1 MADDTGSS
9 FEKHAVIPDSP
20 WMGDDPGSSSRDFV
34 RGALAPLTRSAAA
47 MFQRLAPTPVIT
59 PCIGICTLGPDGLCD
74 GCFRTGDEIAQWSQ
88 LPDLERLAIMN
99 EVLPAREAT
108 RT

>member
-1 MADDTGSS
+1 
-9 FEKHAVIPDSP
+9 
-20 WMGDDPGSSSRDFV
+20 MGDDPGSSLSSLV
-34 RGALAPLTRSAAA
+34 GGAKAPPTLSVMP
-47 MFQRLAPTPVIT
+47 MFQRLPSHPVIT

-74 GCFRTGDEIAQWSQ
+74 GCYRTGDEIAQWSQ

>member
-1 MADDTGSS
+1 
-9 FEKHAVIPDSP
+9 
-20 WMGDDPGSSSRDFV
+20 MGDDPGSSSRDFV

>member
-1 MADDTGSS
+1 
-9 FEKHAVIPDSP
+9 
-20 WMGDDPGSSSRDFV
+20 MGDDPGSSSRDFV
-34 RGALAPLTRSAAA
+34 RGALGPLTRSPAAR
-47 MFQRLAPTPVIT
+47 FQRLPPPPVIT

>member
-1 MADDTGSS
+1 
-9 FEKHAVIPDSP
+9 
-20 WMGDDPGSSSRDFV
+20 
-34 RGALAPLTRSAAA
+34 

-59 PCIGICTLGPDGLCD
+59 PCIGTCTLGHDGLCE

-88 LPDLERLAIMN
+88 LSDIERLAIMN